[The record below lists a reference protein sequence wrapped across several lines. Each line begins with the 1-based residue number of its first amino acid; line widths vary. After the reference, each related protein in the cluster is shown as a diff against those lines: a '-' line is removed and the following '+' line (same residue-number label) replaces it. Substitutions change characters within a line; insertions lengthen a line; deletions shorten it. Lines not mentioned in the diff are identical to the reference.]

1 MRHAKNT
8 LKLNRTSSHR
18 RCLFANLLKSLIEH
32 ERIQTTLPKA
42 KELRKHADR
51 LITLG
56 KKNTL
61 ATRRRAISKLMI
73 SYNKITPKQ
82 ARIVREKKKAASP
95 DAPALKETDIKFYN
109 TDRKVINKLFNVLAP
124 RFADR
129 AGGYTRIIRKQSRIG
144 DDASQCFIEYLQ

>member
-1 MRHAKNT
+1 MRHAKDT

-42 KELRKHADR
+42 KELRRHADR

-73 SYNKITPKQ
+73 AYNKVTPKQ
-82 ARIVREKKKAASP
+82 ARMVRKKKKNAS
-95 DAPALKETDIKFYN
+95 DNASVLKETDIAFYN
-109 TDRKVINKLFNVLAP
+109 TDRKVINKLFDVLAP

-129 AGGYTRIIRKQSRIG
+129 QGGYTRIIRKQSRVG

>member
-73 SYNKITPKQ
+73 SYNKVTPKQ
-82 ARIVREKKKAASP
+82 ARIVREKKKATSAN
-95 DAPALKETDIKFYN
+95 ALALKITDIKFYN
-109 TDRKVINKLFNVLAP
+109 TDRKVINKLFDILAP
-124 RFADR
+124 RFVDR
-129 AGGYTRIIRKQSRIG
+129 QGGYTRIIRKQPRVG

>member
-42 KELRKHADR
+42 KELRRHADR

-61 ATRRRAISKLMI
+61 ATRRRAVAKLMI
-73 SYNKITPKQ
+73 AYNKVTPKR
-82 ARIVREKKKAASP
+82 ARIIRKKNAS
-95 DAPALKETDIKFYN
+95 DNTSVQKESDITFYN
-109 TDRKVINKLFNVLAP
+109 ADRKVINKLFDVLAP

-129 AGGYTRIIRKQSRIG
+129 QGGYTRIIRKQSRVG

>member
-8 LKLNRTSSHR
+8 VKLNRTSSHR

-73 SYNKITPKQ
+73 SYNKLTPKQ
-82 ARIVREKKKAASP
+82 ARIVREKKKNISGNT
-95 DAPALKETDIKFYN
+95 PALQETDIKFYN
-109 TDRKVINKLFNVLAP
+109 TDRKVINKLFNILAP

-129 AGGYTRIIRKQSRIG
+129 EGGYTRIIRKQSRIG

>member
-73 SYNKITPKQ
+73 SYNKLTPKQ
-82 ARIVREKKKAASP
+82 ARIVRQKKKNISG
-95 DAPALKETDIKFYN
+95 DTPALQETDIKFYN
-109 TDRKVINKLFNVLAP
+109 TDRKVINKLFKILAP

-129 AGGYTRIIRKQSRIG
+129 KGGYTRIIRKQSRIG

>member
-82 ARIVREKKKAASP
+82 ARIVRERKKNISNETP
-95 DAPALKETDIKFYN
+95 TIQETDIKFYN
-109 TDRKVINKLFNVLAP
+109 ADRKVINKLFNVLAP

-129 AGGYTRIIRKQSRIG
+129 QGGYTRIIRKQSRVG

>member
-82 ARIVREKKKAASP
+82 ARIVREKKKNISV
-95 DAPALKETDIKFYN
+95 DAPTLKETDIKFYN
-109 TDRKVINKLFNVLAP
+109 TDRKVINKLFNILAP

-129 AGGYTRIIRKQSRIG
+129 EGGYTRIIRKQSRIG
-144 DDASQCFIEYLQ
+144 DDASQCFIEYIQ

>member
-42 KELRKHADR
+42 KELRRHADR
-51 LITLG
+51 LITLS

-73 SYNKITPKQ
+73 TYNKVTPKQ
-82 ARIVREKKKAASP
+82 ARIIRQKKKNNVDNTS
-95 DAPALKETDIKFYN
+95 ALKETDIPFYN
-109 TDRKVINKLFNVLAP
+109 TDRKVINKLFDVLAP

-129 AGGYTRIIRKQSRIG
+129 QGGYTRIIRKQARVG

>member
-73 SYNKITPKQ
+73 SYNKLTPKQ
-82 ARIVREKKKAASP
+82 ARIVRQKKKNISE
-95 DAPALKETDIKFYN
+95 DTSTLQETDIKFYN
-109 TDRKVINKLFNVLAP
+109 TDRKVINKLFKILAP

-129 AGGYTRIIRKQSRIG
+129 KGGYTRIIRKQSRVG

>member
-42 KELRKHADR
+42 KELRRHADR

-61 ATRRRAISKLMI
+61 ATRRRAVAKLMI
-73 SYNKITPKQ
+73 AYNKVTPKQ
-82 ARIVREKKKAASP
+82 ARIIRKKNTSDNTSAQ
-95 DAPALKETDIKFYN
+95 KESDITFYN
-109 TDRKVINKLFNVLAP
+109 ADRKVINKLFDVLAP

-129 AGGYTRIIRKQSRIG
+129 QGGYTRIIRKQSRVG

>member
-82 ARIVREKKKAASP
+82 ARIVREKKKAASA

>member
-1 MRHAKNT
+1 MRHAKST

-42 KELRKHADR
+42 KELRRHADR

-73 SYNKITPKQ
+73 SYNKVTPKQ
-82 ARIVREKKKAASP
+82 ARIIRKKKKNASENTSI
-95 DAPALKETDIKFYN
+95 LKEADIAFYN
-109 TDRKVINKLFNVLAP
+109 TDRKVINKLFDVLAP

-129 AGGYTRIIRKQSRIG
+129 QGGYTRIIRKQSRVG

>member
-82 ARIVREKKKAASP
+82 ARIVREKKKNISV
-95 DAPALKETDIKFYN
+95 DAPTLKETDIKFYN
-109 TDRKVINKLFNVLAP
+109 TDRKVLNKLFNILAP

-129 AGGYTRIIRKQSRIG
+129 EGGYTRIIRKQSRIG
-144 DDASQCFIEYLQ
+144 DDASQCFIEYIQ

>member
-73 SYNKITPKQ
+73 SYNKLTPKQ
-82 ARIVREKKKAASP
+82 ARIVRHKKKNVS
-95 DAPALKETDIKFYN
+95 DNTGALQKTDFKFYN

-129 AGGYTRIIRKQSRIG
+129 EGGYTRIIRKQSRIG

>member
-82 ARIVREKKKAASP
+82 ARIVRDKKKAIST
-95 DAPALKETDIKFYN
+95 DAPALKETDVKFYN
-109 TDRKVINKLFNVLAP
+109 TDRKVINKLFDVLAP

>member
-42 KELRKHADR
+42 KELRRHADR

-73 SYNKITPKQ
+73 SYNKLTPKQ
-82 ARIVREKKKAASP
+82 ARIVREKKKNISG
-95 DAPALKETDIKFYN
+95 DTPALQETDIKFYN
-109 TDRKVINKLFNVLAP
+109 TDRKVINKLFNILAP

-129 AGGYTRIIRKQSRIG
+129 EGGYTRIIRKQSRIG